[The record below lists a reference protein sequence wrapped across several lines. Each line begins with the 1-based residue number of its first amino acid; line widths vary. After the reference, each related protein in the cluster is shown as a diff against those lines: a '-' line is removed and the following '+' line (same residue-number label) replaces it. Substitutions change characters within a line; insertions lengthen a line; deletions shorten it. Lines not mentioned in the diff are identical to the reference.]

1 MAQLDQP
8 GFTKDTRP
16 NLFTTPSFGTEYRAA
31 RHATV
36 PPIKDVYPA
45 RDNRYPAYAAPLE
58 DGRLVTDYRPQ
69 CTKNIRTGQQFHTK
83 LWMIRHGEDM
93 MEESRQR
100 QVEWSGAS
108 LPMAN
113 TVPPPAAIVHST
125 PFDSEI
131 AATGLHMGIG
141 VERADAAAPPLF
153 GTFAYEPTIAE
164 MQMNRKNISMTTR
177 QEGGRNSKRGVF

>member
-1 MAQLDQP
+1 MAQLDQK
-8 GFTKDTRP
+8 GFNRDTRP
-16 NLFTTPSFGTEYRAA
+16 TLYAAPTFGTEYRAA
-31 RHATV
+31 HTATV
-36 PPIKDVYPA
+36 PAVKDVYPA

-69 CTKNIRTGQQFHTK
+69 CTKNIRAGDQFHTK
-83 LWMIRHGEDM
+83 LWMIRHGEEM

-131 AATGLHMGIG
+131 HATNLHMGLG
-141 VERADAAAPPLF
+141 VERANAEAPALF

-164 MQMNRKNISMTTR
+164 MQMNRKNISLTSH
-177 QEGGRNSKRGVF
+177 QEGGRNSKRGIF